1 MRLYFVRHG
10 ESIWNLEKYL
20 QGTLDVPLSE
30 TGMHQAELLWSR
42 LRNIPFD
49 VVVCSPL
56 SRAQQTADAILA
68 HQEELSEKIIDE
80 RLTGRYY
87 GVYQGRPYAE
97 MLWGEQQTL
106 GQIYKQAEGKETVE
120 PRADVADRA
129 ISCMHEIIEKYPNKR
144 VLIVTHNEVKASA
157 IQQLIHP
164 DMPNDYYSSSV
175 SILEYENDMWDYI
188 SLNDISHLLPDE
200 RVD

>member
-1 MRLYFVRHG
+1 
-10 ESIWNLEKYL
+10 
-20 QGTLDVPLSE
+20 
-30 TGMHQAELLWSR
+30 
-42 LRNIPFD
+42 
-49 VVVCSPL
+49 
-56 SRAQQTADAILA
+56 
-68 HQEELSEKIIDE
+68 
-80 RLTGRYY
+80 
-87 GVYQGRPYAE
+87 
-97 MLWGEQQTL
+97 
-106 GQIYKQAEGKETVE
+106 
-120 PRADVADRA
+120 
-129 ISCMHEIIEKYPNKR
+129 MHEIIEKYPNKR